1 MSDPVDNEQE
11 VSEEDL
17 NALASLLSSPDMWGP
32 ADPALEDSIVAAIAN
47 EAAAVETPE
56 VPDFESDVTAPTLA
70 AVRDPAP
77 TPAPGVDP
85 APRATVDAA
94 HEDDGLAAVIPISRF
109 RRTAVTFLAGA
120 AAAAAL
126 IFGIGSFVG
135 NDEEGVFLA
144 LEATDLA
151 PEATAEVELVET
163 PIGTLIRLDVADLP
177 PSPPGSYYEAW
188 LRIDGETGVSAG
200 TFHLRGG
207 DGEIVLW
214 AGVSPE
220 TYPLFTITI
229 QDEAQPESSGVVVLR
244 GRLGE

>member
-1 MSDPVDNEQE
+1 MSDPIDNEPD
-11 VSEEDL
+11 VTEDDF
-17 NALASLLSSPDMWGP
+17 NALASLLSSPGMWEP
-32 ADPALEDSIVAAIAN
+32 ADPSLEDSIVAAIAA
-47 EAAAVETPE
+47 EAAAADAPTGPDVEPE
-56 VPDFESDVTAPTLA
+56 VAAPTLA
-70 AVRDPAP
+70 AVPDPAP
-77 TPAPGVDP
+77 TPAPVVDP
-85 APRATVDAA
+85 APRAVDAGDA
-94 HEDDGLAAVIPISRF
+94 DDGLAEVIPISRF

-126 IFGIGSFVG
+126 IFGIGAFVG
-135 NDEEGVFLA
+135 NDEEGVVLA

-229 QDEAQPESSGVVVLR
+229 QDEAQPESSGIVVLR

>member
-47 EAAAVETPE
+47 EAAAVETPQP
-56 VPDFESDVTAPTLA
+56 PD
-70 AVRDPAP
+70 
-77 TPAPGVDP
+77 
-85 APRATVDAA
+85 DAD
-94 HEDDGLAAVIPISRF
+94 EELAAVIPISRF